1 MNIIIASILTIIS
14 IWFAVRTAR
23 SFIEYIDYRRSIKIH
38 NKIKSL
44 LSEVDKIEFKH
55 KKNEH
60 NIEEYYIKT
69 YRTPIYI
76 IVYNILILAVIILST
91 PIFFNLISDIIT
103 QSETPYQIIAA
114 STITSIIGLLIT
126 IKEIIL
132 RK

>member
-38 NKIKSL
+38 NEIKSL

>member
-91 PIFFNLISDIIT
+91 PIFFKLISDIIT